1 LTRKKSTNYKKSRI
15 NSNDVRADKTLPE
28 THKSVLV
35 VEKESSN
42 EELNPSETP
51 DKVTSIEIEES
62 ENTPLHAEEL

>member
-1 LTRKKSTNYKKSRI
+1 
-15 NSNDVRADKTLPE
+15 VRADKTLPE